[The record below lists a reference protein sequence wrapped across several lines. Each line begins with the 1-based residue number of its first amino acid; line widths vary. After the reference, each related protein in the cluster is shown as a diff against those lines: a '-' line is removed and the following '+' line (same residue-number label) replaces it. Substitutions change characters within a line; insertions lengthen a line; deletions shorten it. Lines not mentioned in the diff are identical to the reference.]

1 MSGSL
6 GPKRTTTRAP
16 TATARCAMPESG
28 PTRRP
33 ARART
38 AAVEARLSRP
48 QRSRAPE
55 ALATV
60 AATAQSSFAP
70 TRTQGGGERG
80 VAVCAPALARNRPAR
95 MQRDKALR
103 ETVGREREAFGGDRA
118 RPRQEG
124 DGRNA
129 ERGGEDA
136 SELRVLGP
144 LQVVGDGVRVKAETG
159 GGDVEAHAER
169 GLRPGG
175 ENGREAMELLRV
187 EDGGIV
193 AAA

>member
-1 MSGSL
+1 MRDARIGADEKAGAREDSG
-6 GPKRTTTRAP
+6 GGGKIEPAAEVKGAGGAGDRGGDRAVLLR
-16 TATARCAMPESG
+16 ADEDAREPG
-28 PTRRP
+28 
-33 ARART
+33 
-38 AAVEARLSRP
+38 AVA
-48 QRSRAPE
+48 
-55 ALATV
+55 
-60 AATAQSSFAP
+60 
-70 TRTQGGGERG
+70 QGGGERG
-80 VAVCAPALARNRPAR
+80 VAVRAPALARNRPAR

-136 SELRVLGP
+136 TELCVLWP
-144 LQVVGDGVRVKAETG
+144 LQIVGDRVRVEAETG

-169 GLRPGG
+169 GTCPGG
-175 ENGREAMELLRV
+175 EDSREVVELLRV